1 MGSTASLYFIH
12 RFEVTQEEFDFS
24 KNSNL
29 FSRKL
34 IVSSDTTPS
43 LDKEMSGRF
52 CVKVLQKKCGE
63 LDVTTDKLH
72 TFGWKYGALYVEMQ
86 NI

>member
-1 MGSTASLYFIH
+1 MGSTALYLFH

-24 KNSNL
+24 ENSNW

-52 CVKVLQKKCGE
+52 
-63 LDVTTDKLH
+63 
-72 TFGWKYGALYVEMQ
+72 YGKM
-86 NI
+86 